1 MVHEPQR
8 KGLNSLITLRAW
20 IIWTHRN
27 GCVFDGVAPS
37 LARVLGAAQE
47 EKHLW
52 EKARARGLASLLPRV
67 DPVGYACVTGRFRKC
82 IRRECQLSP

>member
-1 MVHEPQR
+1 MVHDSQR
-8 KGLNSLITLRAW
+8 KGLNSLITLGAR

-37 LARVLGAAQE
+37 LAGALGVAQE

-52 EKARARGLASLLPRV
+52 EMAGARGLATE
-67 DPVGYACVTGRFRKC
+67 G
-82 IRRECQLSP
+82 